1 MGSSKNSIICALDT
15 TSLDDAIYTVAR
27 LKDHVGAFKIGHG
40 LTLSHGLDVVGR
52 LQDVG
57 ADRIFLD
64 LKFHDIPNSVG
75 LAVRRA
81 SQLGVWMLTLHIAG
95 GPAMMAASVEEA
107 KSVGEENRPL
117 LVGVSVLTSI
127 DQHTLTDHLGVPRTI
142 HDHMVALSKLAV
154 EVGLDGVVCSPL
166 EVAALRRE
174 LGPSAVLVTPG
185 IRPADGKTHD
195 QVRVGSAE
203 QALADGS
210 SYLVIGR
217 AITEAEDPHGAL
229 AAMGLG

>member
-1 MGSSKNSIICALDT
+1 
-15 TSLDDAIYTVAR
+15 
-27 LKDHVGAFKIGHG
+27 
-40 LTLSHGLDVVGR
+40 
-52 LQDVG
+52 
-57 ADRIFLD
+57 
-64 LKFHDIPNSVG
+64 
-75 LAVRRA
+75 
-81 SQLGVWMLTLHIAG
+81 MLTLHIAG

-142 HDHMVALSKLAV
+142 HDHMIALSKLAV